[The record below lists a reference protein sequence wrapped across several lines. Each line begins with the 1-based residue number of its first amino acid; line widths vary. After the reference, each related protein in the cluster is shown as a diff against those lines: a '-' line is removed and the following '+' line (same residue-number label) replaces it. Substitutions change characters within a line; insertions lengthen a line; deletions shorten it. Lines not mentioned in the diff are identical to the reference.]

1 MTLELNVFISKE
13 LQESLVVDEAKV
25 VATATKC
32 ALLIIIIIAG
42 FETGMLSLEIL
53 GAVLA

>member
-1 MTLELNVFISKE
+1 MDDT
-13 LQESLVVDEAKV
+13 KV
-25 VATATKC
+25 LATATKC

-42 FETGMLSLEIL
+42 FETGMLSPEIL